1 MFNIDTILF
10 EALGYKM
17 SLLELLAVF
26 TGLVSVWFAARANI
40 LTWLFALVNAVLFF
54 VLFYQVNLY
63 SAMAL
68 QVFFFCNAL
77 YGWYNWRRDSRGVM
91 KPVTLLLHK
100 HRVLWLAA
108 IMAGMIALGTVM
120 ARVHLWLP
128 DLFPEKATFIYT
140 DAMIA
145 VMSIAASVL
154 LAKLKLENW
163 ILWILVNMMSIVMYA
178 MKGVMLVSLQY
189 LFFLFMATYGLL
201 EWRKKVE
208 NLIRPLPDV
217 KSKEGR
223 LKL

>member
-1 MFNIDTILF
+1 MLNIDTILF
-10 EALGYKM
+10 EALGYRM
-17 SLLELLAVF
+17 SLLELLAVL
-26 TGLVSVWFAARANI
+26 TGLAAVWLAARSNI

-77 YGWYNWRRDSRGVM
+77 YGWYNWRRDSKGEK

-100 HRVLWLAA
+100 QRVIWLAVIIIGA
-108 IMAGMIALGTVM
+108 MLMGTIAGKIN
-120 ARVHLWLP
+120 RWLP
-128 DLFPEKATFIYT
+128 DLFPEAATFIYT

-145 VMSIAASVL
+145 VLSIVASLL
-154 LAKLKLENW
+154 LARLKLENW

-189 LFFLFMATYGLL
+189 VIFLFMATYGLL
-201 EWRKKVE
+201 AWRKKILVA
-208 NLIRPLPDV
+208 
-217 KSKEGR
+217 GR
-223 LKL
+223 LKD

>member
-10 EALGYKM
+10 EALGYRM
-17 SLLELLAVF
+17 SLLELLAVL
-26 TGLVSVWFAARANI
+26 TGLAAVWLAARANI

-77 YGWYNWRRDSRGVM
+77 YGWYNWRRDSKGKK

-100 HRVLWLAA
+100 QRVIWLAVIIIGA
-108 IMAGMIALGTVM
+108 MLMGTLAGKI
-120 ARVHLWLP
+120 HWWLP
-128 DLFPEKATFIYT
+128 DLFPEAATFVYT

-145 VMSIAASVL
+145 VLSIVASLL
-154 LAKLKLENW
+154 LARLKLENW

-189 LFFLFMATYGLL
+189 LIFLFIATYGLL
-201 EWRKKVE
+201 EWRKKIPV
-208 NLIRPLPDV
+208 V
-217 KSKEGR
+217 GR
-223 LKL
+223 LKV

>member
-1 MFNIDTILF
+1 MFNIDTTLF
-10 EALGYKM
+10 EALGYQM
-17 SLLELLAVF
+17 SLLELLAVL
-26 TGLVSVWFAARANI
+26 TGLAAVWLAARANI

-77 YGWYNWRRDSRGVM
+77 YGWYNWRRDSKGEK

-100 HRVLWLAA
+100 QRVIWLAVIIIGA
-108 IMAGMIALGTVM
+108 MLMGTLAGKINQ
-120 ARVHLWLP
+120 WLP
-128 DLFPEKATFIYT
+128 DLFPEAASFVYT

-145 VMSIAASVL
+145 VLSIVASLL
-154 LAKLKLENW
+154 LARLKLENW

-189 LFFLFMATYGLL
+189 LIFLFMATYGLM
-201 EWRKKVE
+201 EWRKKIPVA
-208 NLIRPLPDV
+208 
-217 KSKEGR
+217 GR
-223 LKL
+223 LKV

>member
-10 EALGYKM
+10 EALGYRM
-17 SLLELLAVF
+17 SLLELLAVL
-26 TGLVSVWFAARANI
+26 TGLAAVWLAARANI

-54 VLFYQVNLY
+54 ILFYQVNLY

-77 YGWYNWRRDSRGVM
+77 YGWYNWRRDSKGEK
-91 KPVTLLLHK
+91 KPVTLLSHR

-108 IMAGMIALGTVM
+108 IMAGMILLGSVM
-120 ARVHLWLP
+120 ARIHLWLP

-163 ILWILVNMMSIVMYA
+163 IIWILVNLMSIAMYA
-178 MKGVMLVSLQY
+178 MKGVMLVSIQY
-189 LFFLFMATYGLL
+189 AIFLFMALYGFV
-201 EWRKKVE
+201 EWKRKVSAKPGH
-208 NLIRPLPDV
+208 NY
-217 KSKEGR
+217 
-223 LKL
+223 